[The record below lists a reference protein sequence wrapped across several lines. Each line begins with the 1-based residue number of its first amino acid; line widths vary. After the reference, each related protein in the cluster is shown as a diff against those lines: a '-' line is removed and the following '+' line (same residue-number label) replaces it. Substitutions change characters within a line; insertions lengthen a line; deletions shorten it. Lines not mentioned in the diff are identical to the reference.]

1 MTLGQLRVFALV
13 ARLGSMRAAA
23 HELGVSEPAV
33 SAAIAALRADLG
45 DALLVRSGA
54 GLALTAGGRR
64 LATHAAEIVR
74 LAERAR
80 QEVTSAGDFH
90 NLLRVVASPACGEH
104 AAAALLDAFAR
115 RSPGIRVDLQSAEP
129 ELLGPLLLDRSA
141 DLSLGVRPQG
151 AGLDVAPVL
160 RYQRIVVAAPG
171 HPLAAAASVPASALL
186 DEPWFT
192 GPGGV
197 EERSEEGT
205 WLATGPL
212 PALAWQASEAKALEQ
227 VRSGVGVMLAL
238 AHVVRRELEAG
249 DLVRLAVPGT
259 PVRGLWSAA
268 VPAGDQALPAARALQ
283 RFATTPDATAAMLA
297 GLRAPRP
304 RPPSAV
310 RVGLWS

>member
-1 MTLGQLRVFALV
+1 VTLSQLRVFALV

-23 HELGVSEPAV
+23 HELGVNEPAV

-45 DALLVRSGA
+45 DVLLVRSGA

-64 LATHAAEIVR
+64 LAAHAAEIVG

-90 NLLRVVASPACGEH
+90 DVLRVVASPACGEH
-104 AAAALLDAFAR
+104 AAAALFDSFAR
-115 RSPGIRVDLQSAEP
+115 RSPGIRVDLQRAEP

-141 DLSLGVRPQG
+141 DLSLGVRPEG
-151 AGLDVAPVL
+151 AGLDVVPVL
-160 RYQRIVVAAPG
+160 RYQRVVVAAPG
-171 HPLAAAASVPASALL
+171 HPLAAAPSVLASALL

-197 EERSEEGT
+197 EARWEEGR
-205 WLATGPL
+205 WLAAGPL
-212 PALAWQASEAKALEQ
+212 PALAWQASE
-227 VRSGVGVMLAL
+227 
-238 AHVVRRELEAG
+238 
-249 DLVRLAVPGT
+249 LVRLAVPGT

-268 VPAGDQALPAARALQ
+268 VPGRDRALPAARALQ

-297 GLRAPRP
+297 GLRVSRP

-310 RVGLWS
+310 HVGLWKLSAPSGLQAVASAASNAR